1 MKGFFEWKHLLWLG
15 VGGGGVV
22 EGNYHITTVEQ
33 LHVGMD
39 WVRGT
44 PKSKGC

>member
-1 MKGFFEWKHLLWLG
+1 MKGFFEWKHLLWL
-15 VGGGGVV
+15 GGGGVV

-44 PKSKGC
+44 TKSKGC